1 MCHRNRG
8 IRSSAGMLMGAAAA
22 LVVAAAPS
30 AAETLS
36 VQVRSIR
43 SAKGEIQLDLYTPD
57 RKRAGKKRVPAKAGT
72 MRVDFEGLAAGAYAV
87 YLYHDENGNG
97 RLDTG
102 GLLGLPI
109 EGYAFSNDAPVRFG
123 PPSIEKLKVVLPKGD
138 TASTV
143 ATMKYRK

>member
-1 MCHRNRG
+1 MCHRNCG
-8 IRSSAGMLMGAAAA
+8 IRSSAGMLAGAAAA
-22 LVVAAAPS
+22 LIVAAVPA

-36 VQVRSIR
+36 VQLRSIR

-57 RKRAGKKRVPAKAGT
+57 RKRAGKKRVAARSGA

-87 YLYHDENGNG
+87 YVYHDENANG
-97 RLDTG
+97 TLDTG

-123 PPSIEKLKVVLPKGD
+123 PPPIEKLKVTLPKGGA
-138 TASTV
+138 ASTI